1 MKYLQAMAVAVF
13 AAALVMGAPGCG
25 EEKSPAPDTVEG
37 VKTAQLQ
44 KDLDQAKQDLKKA
57 QDELEAKRADLAAK
71 TAEVQNLQ
79 KQLDAANAK
88 LADIMKTVQD
98 AMKAAAPAAVSPM
111 APATPP
117 SQ

>member
-13 AAALVMGAPGCG
+13 AAALVMSAAGCEEQKTPGPSQA
-25 EEKSPAPDTVEG
+25 EA
-37 VKTAQLQ
+37 AQAAQVQ

-57 QDELEAKRADLAAK
+57 QDELEAKRAELAAK

-88 LADIMKTVQD
+88 LAEITKTVQD

-111 APATPP
+111 APGTPP